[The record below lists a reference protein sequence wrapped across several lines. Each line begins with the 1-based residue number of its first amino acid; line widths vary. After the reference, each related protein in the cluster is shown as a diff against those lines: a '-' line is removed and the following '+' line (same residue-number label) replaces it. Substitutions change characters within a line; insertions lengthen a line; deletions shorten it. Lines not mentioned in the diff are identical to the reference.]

1 MVIGV
6 VNPLISAGSR
16 ECGGWCEVFLP
27 CGCFAVLRIVFGEEN
42 PANGD
47 AVPRII
53 CRFFWDSDDD
63 PQSGEASA
71 GITFTSIFEFPIS
84 QHSVH

>member
-1 MVIGV
+1 MAIGV
-6 VNPLISAGSR
+6 VNPLIPVGPANVEKDAKSFS
-16 ECGGWCEVFLP
+16 
-27 CGCFAVLRIVFGEEN
+27 CGCFAVLRIVFGEGN

-53 CRFFWDSDDD
+53 SRFHRDSDDD

-71 GITFTSIFEFPIS
+71 GITSISIFEFPSS
-84 QHSVH
+84 QLSV